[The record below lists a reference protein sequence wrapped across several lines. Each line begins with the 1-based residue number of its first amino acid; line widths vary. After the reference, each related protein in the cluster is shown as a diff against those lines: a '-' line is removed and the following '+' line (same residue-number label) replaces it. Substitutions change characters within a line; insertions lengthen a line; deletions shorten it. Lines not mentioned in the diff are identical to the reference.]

1 MKRSGTVRKP
11 GALKRVV
18 TLRTAASAAARPAAT
33 VSRVVPLAVE
43 RTASKRFISER
54 TARCPKCDSTFIGHE
69 PAFVHCHY
77 CGNMAR
83 ITDAPLLAQ
92 ELFEIRSGL
101 RLAS

>member
-1 MKRSGTVRKP
+1 MKKSGTVKKVVAVKP
-11 GALKRVV
+11 AVPV
-18 TLRTAASAAARPAAT
+18 AARRPVT
-33 VSRVVPLAVE
+33 ISRVVPIAVE
-43 RTASKRFISER
+43 RSASKRFISER